1 MADWKALVD
10 ESNALTKHGGMVLLE
25 GPSGQTLFIE

>member
-25 GPSGQTLFIE
+25 GSVWTDPFH